1 MNINE
6 IQKCGSSRFRREN
19 PQVGEI
25 PVALLEEAA
34 KALDNGARF
43 VEFINGELYV
53 GDGIFVYKF
62 LNDSNSFELWG
73 M

>member
-1 MNINE
+1 MNIKDVRN
-6 IQKCGSSRFRREN
+6 IGSSRFRREN

-25 PVALLEEAA
+25 PITLLEEAA
-34 KALDNGARF
+34 KALDNGAQFIEF
-43 VEFINGELYV
+43 VNGELFV
-53 GDGIFVYKF
+53 GDGLFVYKF